1 MQHNRIFWAL
11 ALAAARVC
19 VAGGGMHP
27 EHAEHAMVVSMHEL
41 ASQAGVQILRKGG
54 NAVDA
59 AVATGFALAVVLP
72 EAGNIGGGGFMLIRT
87 HDGATHF
94 LDYRETAPAQASPT
108 MYQDA
113 KGEPIQAST
122 TI

>member
-1 MQHNRIFWAL
+1 MQHNKILWAL
-11 ALAAARVC
+11 TLGAARVC

-41 ASQAGVQILRKGG
+41 ASQAGVQILRNGG

-87 HDGATHF
+87 PDWRPTF
-94 LDYRETAPAQASPT
+94 RDYAALGPWRESV
-108 MYQDA
+108 
-113 KGEPIQAST
+113 SL
-122 TI
+122 